1 MELRWIQSRLKLWVL
16 VDCVSVRID
25 QWGLILD
32 GILFFLFVPMGFY
45 VHCSEFFLLKVGSFF
60 YDFILYE
67 LF

>member
-25 QWGLILD
+25 QWGLIPD
-32 GILFFLFVPMGFY
+32 GIHFFLCQWGFMCT
-45 VHCSEFFLLKVGSFF
+45 VLNFFLLKVGSFF

>member
-1 MELRWIQSRLKLWVL
+1 MGTDSGWNP
-16 VDCVSVRID
+16 
-25 QWGLILD
+25 
-32 GILFFLFVPMGFY
+32 FFLSVPMGFY